1 MRRNNLREAA
11 FKGEFEVAS
20 CFQSQQD
27 IVDMTEPFSMEF
39 RESYKK
45 GFTLYQ
51 YGMWQQ
57 AKAAFESA
65 VELLDEGTPDPLSAN
80 LLKFMAEFDFQ
91 APPDWK
97 GYKPFDE

>member
-27 IVDMTEPFSMEF
+27 IVDMTSPFSAEF

-57 AKAAFESA
+57 AKVAFEGTA
-65 VELLDEGTPDPLSAN
+65 DLLDAETKDPLSTN
-80 LLKFMAEFDFQ
+80 LLNYMAEFDF
-91 APPDWK
+91 
-97 GYKPFDE
+97 

>member
-27 IVDMTEPFSMEF
+27 IVDMTSPFSVEF
-39 RESYKK
+39 RESYRKA
-45 GFTLYQ
+45 FTLYQ

-57 AKAAFESA
+57 AKVAFEST

-80 LLKFMAEFDFQ
+80 LLNFMAEFDF
-91 APPDWK
+91 
-97 GYKPFDE
+97 